1 MRVDPRAALLIGIS
15 AVSTAS
21 ILIRLSSS
29 PPLVIAG
36 YRMLFSSMIMGIL
49 GMNEVDDLRKMSRGE
64 AILLLISGASLGAHF
79 GTWTASLFYTSIA
92 ASTVIVDSSP
102 IFVVIISWIFLRERV
117 NMREAFGIA
126 ISIIGAMIIA
136 VGHAEFK
143 TNLYGDFLALL
154 GAIFLA
160 IYLVIGRNLRRKLGL
175 ASYTFSVYG
184 VAAAVLLSSAL
195 MLGNSLAADPREFL
209 IFILLALGPSCLGHN
224 SYNYAL
230 KYMKASVVSASILGE
245 PVGASLLGAL
255 LLGEIPSI
263 STIIGGAIVILGV
276 YLTVFGKNE

>member
-1 MRVDPRAALLIGIS
+1 MKVDPRAALVVGIS

-21 ILIRLSSS
+21 ILIRLSTS

-36 YRMLFSSMIMGIL
+36 YRMLFSSIIMGLL
-49 GMNEVDDLRKMSRGE
+49 GIDGINDLKEINGREIM
-64 AILLLISGASLGAHF
+64 LLLVSGASLGAHF

-102 IFVVIISWIFLRERV
+102 IFVVIISWIFLKEKV
-117 NMREAFGIA
+117 NAREATGIA
-126 ISIIGAMIIA
+126 VSILGAVIIA

-160 IYLVIGRNLRRKLGL
+160 IYLVIGRSLRRKLGL
-175 ASYTFSVYG
+175 APYTFSVYG
-184 VAAAVLLSSAL
+184 IAAIVLLSSAL
-195 MLGNSLAADPREFL
+195 SLGNSLAVNTRELL
-209 IFILLALGPSCLGHN
+209 IFLLLALGPSCLGHN

-245 PVGASLLGAL
+245 PVGASLLGAV

-263 STIIGGAIVILGV
+263 STIVGGGIVILGV

>member
-1 MRVDPRAALLIGIS
+1 MKIDPRIALLVGIS

-21 ILIRLSSS
+21 ILVRLSTS

-36 YRMLFSSMIMGIL
+36 YRMLFSSMIMGLL
-49 GMNEVDDLRKMSRGE
+49 GMNEISDLRRIDRKE
-64 AILLLISGASLGAHF
+64 TLLLLISGVSIGAHF
-79 GTWTASLFYTSIA
+79 GAWTASLFYTSIA

-102 IFVVIISWIFLRERV
+102 IFVVLISWIFLREGV
-117 NMREAFGIA
+117 NTREAFGIA
-126 ISIIGAMIIA
+126 ISIMGAIIIA
-136 VGHAEFK
+136 IGHAEFK
-143 TNLYGDFLALL
+143 SNLYGDFLALL

-160 IYLVIGRNLRRKLGL
+160 IYLVIGRILRRKMGL

-184 VAAAVLLSSAL
+184 VAAVVLLLSAL
-195 MLGNSLAADPREFL
+195 VSGNSLAADLKEL
-209 IFILLALGPSCLGHN
+209 IIFILLALGPSCLGHN

-245 PVGASLLGAL
+245 PVGASLLGAA
-255 LLGEIPSI
+255 LLGEVPSI
-263 STIIGGAIVILGV
+263 STIIGGGIVILGV

>member
-1 MRVDPRAALLIGIS
+1 MKVDPRAALIVGIS

-36 YRMLFSSMIMGIL
+36 YRMLFSSMIMGLL
-49 GMNEVDDLRKMSRGE
+49 GANGIDDLRRINGKE
-64 AILLLISGASLGAHF
+64 ILLLLISGASLGAHF

-102 IFVVIISWIFLRERV
+102 IFVVMISWIFLREKI

-126 ISIIGAMIIA
+126 ISILGAIIIA
-136 VGHAEFK
+136 LGHAELK
-143 TNLYGDFLALL
+143 MNLYGDFLALL

-160 IYLVIGRNLRRKLGL
+160 IYLVIGRSLRRKLGL
-175 ASYTFSVYG
+175 APYTFSVYG
-184 VAAAVLLSSAL
+184 VAAAVLLSSAFIS
-195 MLGNSLAADPREFL
+195 GNSLAVSPKELL
-209 IFILLALGPSCLGHN
+209 IFVLLALGPSCLGHN

-255 LLGEIPSI
+255 LLGEVPSM
-263 STIIGGAIVILGV
+263 STIIGGGVVIIGV
-276 YLTVFGKNE
+276 YLTVFGRNE